1 MKVNKYI
8 VYSIIFVLTLL
19 LIIFYILGRIDRKCS
34 FGDMKLVERIND
46 TRYSYSVRIQYYDKI
61 FRNSD
66 IYGVYINKKKLPD
79 NVIDISF
86 TGYGSPFGKIVTS
99 NEIKD
104 GKIDNVYYYL
114 KIKKEIY
121 TLFAAIILILISIT
135 NIHLFDRF
143 KDFIY
148 NNYFIIFYMIII
160 FIYLIFLDRGLLV
173 WDAINYI
180 SRGIDIFYKRELF
193 EYPATIFSII
203 TTVTT
208 MFLFGN
214 TQLSYLIIISLIPT
228 VLTVVFSYKLLN
240 KFIDKNIS
248 VSILLILFVIL
259 SFETSYILVQA
270 YTDGWLLMFIVLSIY
285 FILESKIFISAICMA
300 IAYFFR
306 SSLALPLGI
315 FIPLLLEYNNSF
327 KSLFSKKSIISY
339 IKYYSV
345 LIVSIILFQLVL
357 NLFINSNNVEGSDYL
372 VVFNISN
379 LTLSNIMS
387 AFLIVIKFFRDSTI
401 PLFVFSIISLFLITK
416 KNLNIELKKLSLIG
430 IIYFMICTLATTRLV
445 LLGYTPSKG
454 ENRYFIYP
462 LLILSIS
469 SISLLYEY
477 FKSKNIFLNIKTFLI
492 VSLLLISIVKTM
504 LLTDNITNFFT
515 NIKSYDYSTD
525 YPNIEDDASIAVM
538 SIMAQGTLN
547 YIFKNQKW
555 GYEYIDFY
563 KFYTNDNSKYKYLFY
578 DSYIV
583 QDENYIIEDEYGNKF
598 QLIWQSK
605 KGGKYTLYK
614 NINN

>member
-1 MKVNKYI
+1 MKVNRYI
-8 VYSIIFVLTLL
+8 IYSIIFLLTLL
-19 LIIFYILGRIDRKCS
+19 LIIFYILGRMDRKGF
-34 FGDMKLVERIND
+34 FGELQLVERIND
-46 TRYSYSVRIQYYDKI
+46 TRYSYSVRLQYYDKI

-66 IYGVYINKKKLPD
+66 IYGVYINKEKLPD
-79 NVIDISF
+79 NIVDISF

-135 NIHLFDRF
+135 NIHLFDKF
-143 KDFIY
+143 KGFIY
-148 NNYFIIFYMIII
+148 SNYFIILSMILI
-160 FIYLIFLDRGLLV
+160 FIYLILCERGILG

-248 VSILLILFVIL
+248 VLVLLILFVIL
-259 SFETSYILVQA
+259 SFYTSYILVQP
-270 YTDGWLLMFIVLSIY
+270 YTDGWLLMFIILSIY
-285 FILESKIFISAICMA
+285 FILENKIFISSICIA

-339 IKYYSV
+339 IKYYTT
-345 LIVSIILFQLVL
+345 LIVFIVLFQFIL
-357 NLFINSNNVEGSDYL
+357 NLFVNSKGIEGSNYL
-372 VVFNISN
+372 VVFNTENIN
-379 LTLSNIMS
+379 LTNIIS
-387 AFLIVIKFFRDSTI
+387 SFLIVIKGFKDSII
-401 PLFVFSIISLFLITK
+401 PLFIFSFISLFLITK
-416 KNLNIELKKLSLIG
+416 KNLNINLKKLSLIG
-430 IIYFMICTLATTRLV
+430 ILYSMICTLASTRLV
-445 LLGYTPSKG
+445 LLGYTPDKG

-492 VSLLLISIVKTM
+492 VSLLLISIVKTS
-504 LLTDNITNFFT
+504 LLINNIIPFYR
-515 NIKSYDYSTD
+515 NIISSNYSTD
-525 YPNIEDDASIAVM
+525 YPNIEDNASIAVM
-538 SIMAQGTLN
+538 SIMPQGTLN

-555 GYEYIDFY
+555 GYEYIDFN

-578 DSYIV
+578 DSSII
-583 QDENYIIEDEYGNKF
+583 QDENYIIEDKYRNQF